1 MSTRTE
7 HTAEAILAR
16 ERADKERH
24 KQLAAEVL
32 QSQQCKYVRRG
43 SKGDL
48 LGFRW
53 YFCRMR
59 EGHAGPHIDPY
70 NRHFQSDIQVRDIR
84 KGQMPCEF
92 VTPRERTAW
101 DRRGHTRCNRIEGH
115 FGRHCDESDGP
126 FRSSVLD
133 IDVFTYPGRW
143 PVRSEPF
150 PPVKIGKLE

>member
-7 HTAEAILAR
+7 HTAEAILTR

-59 EGHAGPHIDPY
+59 EGHAGPHLDPY
-70 NRHFQSDIQVRDIR
+70 NRHFQSDIQVRNIL
-84 KGQMPCEF
+84 KGQMPCELI
-92 VTPRERTAW
+92 TEHTRTAW
-101 DRRGHTRCNRIEGH
+101 ERSSHLRCFRIEGH
-115 FGRHCDESDGP
+115 FGMHRDEYGGR

-133 IDVFTYPGRW
+133 IDVFTSPGRW
-143 PVRSEPF
+143 PVRTEPF